1 MLGYIQGLFARF
13 FAYIYD
19 VCSRKSVTEETTL
32 LDPRESIVYEDYM
45 AKKDMQELNEII
57 SFIRKKENAIKK
69 KCKLR

>member
-1 MLGYIQGLFARF
+1 MLAYIQGLFTRF
-13 FAYIYD
+13 FAYIYEA
-19 VCSRKSVTEETTL
+19 CSRQSETDDTVL

-45 AKKDMQELNEII
+45 LKKDMQELNEII